1 MGVAKK
7 VFNEEV
13 AFAPATEHI
22 GSEVSGIDLANPLPD
37 SVFQQIQRELH
48 DRSVLQA
55 VRSVRK
61 PCFKQLLSARTPR
74 NICRFKYNR
83 KRKACW
89 CIRGF
94 KTVPL

>member
-48 DRSVLQA
+48 DRSVLIFHDQNW
-55 VRSVRK
+55 S
-61 PCFKQLLSARTPR
+61 PNEHIEFSLM
-74 NICRFKYNR
+74 I
-83 KRKACW
+83 
-89 CIRGF
+89 
-94 KTVPL
+94 